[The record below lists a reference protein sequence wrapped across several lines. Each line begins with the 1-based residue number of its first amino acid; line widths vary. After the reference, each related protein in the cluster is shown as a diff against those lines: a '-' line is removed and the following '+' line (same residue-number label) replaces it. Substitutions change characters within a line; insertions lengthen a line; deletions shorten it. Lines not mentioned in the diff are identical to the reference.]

1 MLLIVLSPGLLLL
14 VDRAAP
20 PTSATIPWLLDESKV
35 LRPAWSRE
43 LDDAHRLR
51 EVKPEELGVGNV
63 RADSGGKKKGGCG
76 CIPDRAEAPETEEC
90 CF

>member
-14 VDRAAP
+14 VAMAAP
-20 PTSATIPWLLDESKV
+20 PTSTTIPWLLDVSKV

-43 LDDAHRLR
+43 LDDAQRLR

-63 RADSGGKKKGGCG
+63 RADSGGKKKGGC
-76 CIPDRAEAPETEEC
+76 CMFPPRAEAPETEEC